1 MASFG
6 ENLRRERELRGIAL
20 KDIAEATKI
29 GVRFLHAIEEERLDI
44 LPGGMFPRAFVG
56 QYAAF
61 VGLDVE
67 RTVADFMRLYG
78 ARWAESPSPHSPRSR
93 ERWGPTTFLAVA
105 AGLLGLGLLLT
116 GRPQS
121 RTRLAELPP
130 PTAGAAHTAVTGAPD
145 LSDAVGV
152 AIELR
157 AEQECWV
164 EAAIDGQSILNRVL
178 TVGETTTLEAT
189 SQIVLSVG
197 NAGGLSLSVNG
208 QPGLPLGRNGE
219 VRRNIRITRENAA
232 SFLKTLVTVA
242 SSQSS

>member
-20 KDIAEATKI
+20 TDVAEATKI
-29 GVRFLHAIEEERLDI
+29 AARFLQAIEEERLDI
-44 LPGGMFPRAFVG
+44 LPGGMFPRAFVR

-67 RTVADFMRLYG
+67 RTVADFERVHG
-78 ARWAESPSPHSPRSR
+78 ARWAESPSPAKPRSG
-93 ERWGPTTFLAVA
+93 ERWGPAAFLAVT

-116 GRPQS
+116 SRPP
-121 RTRLAELPP
+121 RRARLAGLPP
-130 PTAGAAHTAVTGAPD
+130 PTVAAAHVDVLAAPD
-145 LSDAVGV
+145 SSAALGV
-152 AIELR
+152 AIRLR

-164 EAAIDGQSILNRVL
+164 EAYVDGQSILNRIL
-178 TVGETTTLEAT
+178 TVGETTSLEAT
-189 SQIVLSVG
+189 SEIVLSVG

-208 QPGLPLGRNGE
+208 QPGLPLGRSGE
-219 VRRNIRITRENAA
+219 VRRNIRITRESVA
-232 SFLKTLVTVA
+232 SFLKTPVTVA